1 MLSEI
6 NSGIRKIISLQ
17 EDYVL
22 GELAS
27 VKVVKEFVNSVF
39 KIISPE
45 ICNYRSMTHRIIGK
59 TDSDVNIPLE
69 DV

>member
-6 NSGIRKIISLQ
+6 DSGIRKIISLQ

-22 GELAS
+22 GKLAS

-45 ICNYRSMTHRIIGK
+45 ICNYRYITQSNHR
-59 TDSDVNIPLE
+59 
-69 DV
+69 

>member
-45 ICNYRSMTHRIIGK
+45 ICNYRSMTQSNHR
-59 TDSDVNIPLE
+59 
-69 DV
+69 

>member
-1 MLSEI
+1 MVSEI

-22 GELAS
+22 GKLAS

-45 ICNYRSMTHRIIGK
+45 IRNYRSMTQSNHR
-59 TDSDVNIPLE
+59 
-69 DV
+69 